1 MISSL
6 WSSANFMKCLPLV
19 VLSSLLTVFPLMAV
33 ERKPN
38 IVYILA
44 DDLGFGDVHCLNPQR
59 GRIATPHLDQLA
71 KDGMTFT
78 DAHSGASVCTPTRY
92 GLLTGRYAWR
102 TSLQAGVLDGSD
114 DPPLIAADRL
124 TVATFL
130 KQQGYSTAAIG
141 KWHLGFGSQP
151 PVDADVPDKNAAKLL
166 KKQGGKKSSPG
177 GLGLPVGTRIIEG
190 PTARGF
196 DYFWGCSNARTMS
209 GLIENDK
216 VIEKIEPLEMLPKLS
231 RRAVDY
237 VFQHAEAAKSDKPF
251 FLYLALTSPH
261 TPIVP
266 SSEWQGKSGLGAY
279 GDFVMQTDAVV
290 GDVLTALEKSALAD
304 NTLVIFTSDNGC
316 SPAADV
322 SGLEKQGHFPSAG
335 FRGYKA
341 DIWDGGH
348 RVPFLVRWPG
358 KVKAATQSAQVIC
371 HTDFMA
377 TCADLLDLPLPGTIP
392 DSVSILPALME
403 RDEKPLREAIVHHS
417 IHGMFSIRQENW
429 KLELCPGS
437 GGWGKP
443 GDGDAQALSLPPV
456 QLYDMKSDPAETK
469 NVQAGH
475 PDIVAKLTA
484 LLEKYVNEGRSTP
497 GSRQTND
504 VPINLVKTSNKKAK
518 K

>member
-1 MISSL
+1 VVVC
-6 WSSANFMKCLPLV
+6 NFMKCLPLV
-19 VLSSLLTVFPLMAV
+19 ALPALLAVLPLKAV
-33 ERKPN
+33 EQKPN

-44 DDLGFGDVHCLNPQR
+44 DDLGYGDVHCLNPQR
-59 GRIATPHLDQLA
+59 GRIATPHLDQFA
-71 KDGMTFT
+71 KDGKTFT

-102 TSLQAGVLDGSD
+102 TRLQAGVLDGSD

-141 KWHLGFGSQP
+141 KWHLGFASEP
-151 PVDADVPDKNAAKLL
+151 PASTNFPDRDAAKLL
-166 KKQGGKKSSPG
+166 KKQGGKKASPG
-177 GLGLPVGTRIIEG
+177 GLGLPVGSRIIEG
-190 PTARGF
+190 PITRGF

-209 GLIENDK
+209 GLIENDR
-216 VIEKIEPLEMLPKLS
+216 VIENIQPMEMLPKLS
-231 RRAVDY
+231 QRAVDY
-237 VFQHAEAAKSDKPF
+237 VLQQADSSKLGKPF
-251 FLYLALTSPH
+251 FLYLPLTSPH
-261 TPIVP
+261 APIVP
-266 SSEWQGKSGLGAY
+266 SREWQGKSGLGDY

-290 GDVLTALEKSALAD
+290 GDVMAALEKSALAD

-322 SGLEKQGHFPSAG
+322 TGLEKQGHFPSAG

-358 KVKAATQSAQVIC
+358 KVRAATQSAQVIC

-377 TCADLLDLPLPGTIP
+377 TCADLLDLPLPGSIP
-392 DSVSILPALME
+392 DSVSFLPALLDQ
-403 RDEKPLREAIVHHS
+403 DEKPLREAIVHHS

-456 QLYDMKSDPAETK
+456 QLYDMKSDPAETN
-469 NVQAGH
+469 NVQADH

-484 LLEKYVNEGRSTP
+484 LLEKYVNDGRSTP
-497 GSRQTND
+497 GSQQAND
-504 VPINLVKTSNKKAK
+504 APINLFKTTNRKAK

>member
-1 MISSL
+1 
-6 WSSANFMKCLPLV
+6 MKCLPLV
-19 VLSSLLTVFPLMAV
+19 GLPALLAVLPLKAV
-33 ERKPN
+33 EQKPN

-44 DDLGFGDVHCLNPQR
+44 DDLGYGDVHCLNPQR

-71 KDGMTFT
+71 KDGKTFT

-102 TSLQAGVLDGSD
+102 TRLQAGVLDGTD

-130 KQQGYSTAAIG
+130 KQQGYCTAVIG
-141 KWHLGFGSQP
+141 KWHLGFASEP
-151 PVDADVPDKNAAKLL
+151 PAGTNVPDREAAKLL
-166 KKQGGKKSSPG
+166 KKQGGKKASPG
-177 GLGLPVGTRIIEG
+177 GLGLPVGSRIIEG
-190 PTARGF
+190 PITRGF

-209 GLIENDK
+209 GLIENDR
-216 VIEKIEPLEMLPKLS
+216 VIENIQPMEMLPKLS
-231 RRAVDY
+231 QRAVDY
-237 VFQHAEAAKSDKPF
+237 ILQQADSAKSGKPF
-251 FLYLALTSPH
+251 FLYLPLTSPH
-261 TPIVP
+261 APIVP
-266 SSEWQGKSGLGAY
+266 SREWQGKSGLGDY

-290 GDVLTALEKSALAD
+290 GDVMAALEKSALAD

-316 SPAADV
+316 SPSADV
-322 SGLEKQGHFPSAG
+322 TGLEKQGHFPSAG

-371 HTDFMA
+371 HTDFIA
-377 TCADLLDLPLPGTIP
+377 TCADLLDLPLPGSIP
-392 DSVSILPALME
+392 DSVSILPALTE

-484 LLEKYVNEGRSTP
+484 LLEKYVNDGRSTP
-497 GSRQTND
+497 GSQQAND
-504 VPINLVKTSNKKAK
+504 APINLFKTTNRKAK

>member
-1 MISSL
+1 
-6 WSSANFMKCLPLV
+6 MKWLPLV
-19 VLSSLLTVFPLMAV
+19 VLFSPLIFFPLMAV

-44 DDLGFGDVHCLNPQR
+44 DDLGYGDVQSLNPER

-71 KDGMTFT
+71 KDGKTFT

-92 GLLTGRYAWR
+92 GLLTGRYSWR
-102 TSLQAGVLDGSD
+102 TRLQAGVLDGTD

-130 KQQGYSTAAIG
+130 KQQGYSTAVIG
-141 KWHLGFGSQP
+141 KWHLGFTSEVP
-151 PVDADVPDKNAAKLL
+151 ADADLSGKGSAKLL
-166 KKQGGKKSSPG
+166 KKKGGNKAAPG
-177 GLGLPVGTRIIEG
+177 GLGLPVGTKIIEG
-190 PTARGF
+190 PIARGF

-216 VIEKIEPLEMLPKLS
+216 VIEKIEPIEMLPKLS

-237 VFQHAEAAKSDKPF
+237 VLQQADYAKSAKPF
-251 FLYLALTSPH
+251 FLYLPLTSPH
-261 TPIVP
+261 SPIVP
-266 SSEWQGKSGLGAY
+266 SRDWQGKSGLGAY
-279 GDFVMQTDAVV
+279 GDFVMQTDAIV
-290 GDVLTALEKSALAD
+290 GDLLAALEKSALAE
-304 NTLVIFTSDNGC
+304 NTLVIFSSDNGC

-322 SGLEKQGHFPSAG
+322 TGLEKQGHFPSAG

-358 KVKAATQSAQVIC
+358 KVKTATKSAQVIC

-377 TCADLLDLPLPGTIP
+377 TCADLLGVPLPCVVP
-392 DSVSILPALME
+392 DSVSFLPALMDH
-403 RDEKPLREAIVHHS
+403 DEKPLREAIVHHS

-437 GGWGKP
+437 GGWSKP
-443 GDGDAQALSLPPV
+443 GDGAAQELYLPPV

-469 NVQAGH
+469 NVQAGN
-475 PDIVAKLTA
+475 PEIVAKLTA
-484 LLEKYVNEGRSTP
+484 LLEKYVNDGRSTP
-497 GSRQTND
+497 GSKQSND
-504 VPINLVKTSNKKAK
+504 GPINLFKASNKKAK

>member
-1 MISSL
+1 
-6 WSSANFMKCLPLV
+6 
-19 VLSSLLTVFPLMAV
+19 MAV

-102 TSLQAGVLDGSD
+102 TSLQAGVLDGTD
-114 DPPLIAADRL
+114 DPPLIASDRL

-141 KWHLGFGSQP
+141 KWHLGFVSQP
-151 PVDADVPDKNAAKLL
+151 PAGAGVPDGDAAKLL
-166 KKQGGKKSSPG
+166 KKQGGKKASPG
-177 GLGLPVGTRIIEG
+177 GLGLPVGSRIIEG
-190 PTARGF
+190 PIARGF

-209 GLIENDK
+209 GLIENDR
-216 VIEKIEPLEMLPKLS
+216 VIENIQPLEMLPKLS

-237 VFQHAEAAKSDKPF
+237 VLQQADSAKSGKPF
-251 FLYLALTSPH
+251 FLYLPLTSPH
-261 TPIVP
+261 APIVP
-266 SSEWQGKSGLGAY
+266 SREWQGKSGLGDY

-290 GDVLTALEKSALAD
+290 GDVLAALEKSALAD

-322 SGLEKQGHFPSAG
+322 TGLEKQGHFPSAG

-358 KVKAATQSAQVIC
+358 TVKAATQSAQVIC

-377 TCADLLDLPLPGTIP
+377 TCADLLDIPLPGSIP
-392 DSVSILPALME
+392 DSVSILPALTDH
-403 RDEKPLREAIVHHS
+403 DEKPLREAIVHHS
-417 IHGMFSIRQENW
+417 IHGMFSIRQQNW

-443 GDGDAQALSLPPV
+443 GDGESHALSLPPV
-456 QLYDMKSDPAETK
+456 QLYDMANDPAETN
-469 NVQAGH
+469 NVQAAH
-475 PDIVAKLTA
+475 PDIVAKMTV
-484 LLEKYVNEGRSTP
+484 LLEKYVKEGRSTP
-497 GSRQTND
+497 GSQQTND
-504 VPINLVKTSNKKAK
+504 APINLFKTNNKKAK